1 MENKENIKKI
11 FEGFY
16 GPDDAHKHAQDI
28 ADADKLFSN
37 NPAPRPNEFVINKI
51 KSKVGSA
58 IAAKKRKQLRLRFVK
73 LVSVAAV
80 MVLGFAVTMMVVEN
94 QIKGSIVAPLAEEVE
109 YQQLDNMAVELTAV
123 ENYASDVVSYDN
135 DSFTEIETENGNAI

>member
-16 GPDDAHKHAQDI
+16 GPDNAQKYAMDI
-28 ADADKLFSN
+28 ADADKLFSD
-37 NPAPRPNEFVINKI
+37 NPAPRPNEFIVNKI
-51 KSKVGSA
+51 KSKVDSA

-94 QIKGSIVAPLAEEVE
+94 RIKGNTVAPLADEIE
-109 YQQLDNMAVELTAV
+109 YQQLDNMAAELIAV

-135 DSFTEIETENGNAI
+135 DSFTEIEAENGNAI